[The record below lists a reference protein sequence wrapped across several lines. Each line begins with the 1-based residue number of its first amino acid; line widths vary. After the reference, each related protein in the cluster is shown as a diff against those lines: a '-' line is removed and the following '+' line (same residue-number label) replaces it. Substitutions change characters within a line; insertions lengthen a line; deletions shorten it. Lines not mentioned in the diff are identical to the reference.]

1 MTLTGIL
8 SKWGRRYNVANI
20 ITGTRIALSI
30 ALLFFPAF
38 SPAFYAIYLTAGLT
52 DAIDGT
58 VARKTGTESE
68 FGERLD
74 TAADFALFASCLIKL
89 LPVLQPPVWLYVWT
103 GLIALIKVVNIV
115 SGFAV
120 RKKWVAPHTIMN
132 KVTGILLFALPLT
145 VSWIEPKYP
154 AAVVCSV
161 ATFAAI
167 QEGHLIRTG
176 RD

>member
-1 MTLTGIL
+1 MSHNPKAFL
-8 SKWGRRYNVANI
+8 ANI
-20 ITGTRIALSI
+20 ITGIRIALSV

-38 SPAFYAIYLTAGLT
+38 SPAFYALYLTAGLT
-52 DAIDGT
+52 DVLDGIA
-58 VARKTGTESE
+58 ARKTGGESE

-74 TAADFALFASCLIKL
+74 TAADLVFFAACLIRL
-89 LPVLQPPVWLYVWT
+89 LPVLRPPGWLYVWT
-103 GLIALIKVVNIV
+103 GLIALIKVVNVI

-120 RKKWVAPHTIMN
+120 RKKWVAPHTAMN
-132 KVTGILLFALPLT
+132 KVTGVLLFALPLT
-145 VSWIEPKYP
+145 VSWIELKYS

-161 ATFAAI
+161 ATFAAV

>member
-1 MTLTGIL
+1 M
-8 SKWGRRYNVANI
+8 ANI
-20 ITGTRIALSI
+20 ITGIRIALSA

-38 SPAFYAIYLTAGLT
+38 SPVFYALYLTAGLT
-52 DAIDGT
+52 DMIDGV
-58 VARKTGTESE
+58 VARRTGTESE
-68 FGERLD
+68 SGAKLD
-74 TAADFALFASCLIKL
+74 TAADLVFFAASLTKL

-103 GLIALIKVVNIV
+103 GLIALIKAVNVV

-120 RKKWVAPHTIMN
+120 RKKWIAPHTVMN

-145 VSWIEPKYP
+145 VSWIGLEYP
-154 AAVVCSV
+154 ATVVCAV

-176 RD
+176 RE

>member
-1 MTLTGIL
+1 M
-8 SKWGRRYNVANI
+8 ANI
-20 ITGTRIALSI
+20 ITGIRIALSA

-38 SPAFYAIYLTAGLT
+38 SPVFYALYLTAGLT
-52 DAIDGT
+52 DMIDGV
-58 VARKTGTESE
+58 VARRTGTESE
-68 FGERLD
+68 SGAKLD
-74 TAADFALFASCLIKL
+74 TAADLVFFAASLTKL

-103 GLIALIKVVNIV
+103 GLIALIKAVNVV

-120 RKKWVAPHTIMN
+120 RKKWIAPHTVMN

-145 VSWIEPKYP
+145 VSWIGLEYP
-154 AAVVCSV
+154 AAVVCAV

-176 RD
+176 RE